1 MTLKT
6 SAEPLSKAYDASIYD
21 LDGVCYRG
29 NEPVV
34 DAAESISAARA
45 SGQNAVYLT
54 NNAARTPHAIGE
66 HLRELNIPAE
76 DSEVYTAA
84 MAAAELVADEI
95 LAGSKVFVIGGA
107 GLVEAMIEKGFV
119 VVDSA
124 DDNPAAVV
132 QGFHA
137 SVGWELM
144 SEGALAINNGARFF
158 ASNLDATLPQE
169 RGFMLGNGAL
179 VKAVEHATGVVP
191 LATGKPLP
199 KVFHQAAKT
208 VASQSPLAVGDR
220 LNTDIRGAVAAE
232 VDSLHV
238 LTGVNDEKDVA
249 LAVPE
254 ERPTYLSKTLVGLN
268 EPHEA
273 PVVNGTRAELAGE
286 WAEVSSGT
294 LTASSPLAG
303 ASLDLYRCVVAACWA
318 AVDSGTAREKLA
330 PQLTDL
336 KVR

>member
-1 MTLKT
+1 MKS
-6 SAEPLSKAYDASIYD
+6 SATPLSEAYDVSIYD

-29 NEPVV
+29 NEPVAG
-34 DAAESISAARA
+34 AAESIVEARGR
-45 SGQNAVYLT
+45 GQLAVYLT

-66 HLRELNIPAE
+66 HLRSLNIPAE

-84 MAAAELVADEI
+84 MAAAELAAEEI
-95 LAGSKVFVIGGA
+95 PAGSKVFVIGGE
-107 GLVEAMIEKGFV
+107 GLVEALTDKGFTPV
-119 VVDSA
+119 NSA
-124 DDNPAAVV
+124 DEDPAAVV
-132 QGFHA
+132 QGFHP

-144 SEGALAINNGARFF
+144 SEGALAINRGAVFI

-199 KVFHQAAKT
+199 KVFEQAALS
-208 VASQSPLAVGDR
+208 ASATRPLAVGDR
-220 LNTDIRGAVAAE
+220 LNTDIRGAVAAG

-238 LTGVNDEKDVA
+238 LTGVSDERDVA

-254 ERPTYLSKTLVGLN
+254 ERPTYLAKTLVGLN
-268 EPHEA
+268 ETHEA
-273 PVVNGTRAELAGE
+273 PAFEGRRAVLGDE
-286 WAEVSSGT
+286 WAEVTGGV
-294 LTASSPLAG
+294 LTASHPLSD

-318 AVDSGTAREKLA
+318 AADAGTSRDALSD
-330 PQLTDL
+330 QITDL
-336 KVR
+336 VVV

>member
-6 SAEPLSKAYDASIYD
+6 STEPLSEAYDASIYD

-29 NEPVV
+29 DEPVV
-34 DAAESISAARA
+34 DAAESITVARA
-45 SGQNAVYLT
+45 AGQRAVYLT
-54 NNAARTPHAIGE
+54 NNASRTPHAIGE
-66 HLRELNIPAE
+66 HLRTLDIPAE

-84 MAAAELVADEI
+84 MAAAELATDEI
-95 LAGSKVFVIGGA
+95 PEGSKVFVIGGS
-107 GLVEAMIEKGFV
+107 GLIEALTEKGFV

-124 DDNPAAVV
+124 DDDPAAVV
-132 QGFHA
+132 QGWDPT
-137 SVGWELM
+137 VGWKLM
-144 SEGALAINNGARFF
+144 SEGALAINNGALFI

-169 RGFMLGNGAL
+169 RGFMLGNGSL

-199 KVFHQAAKT
+199 KVFLQAAKS
-208 VASQSPLAVGDR
+208 VSAERPLAVGDR

-238 LTGVNDEKDVA
+238 LTGVNDEKDIA

-254 ERPTYLSKTLVGLN
+254 ERPTYLGKTLVSLN
-268 EPHEA
+268 AAHEA
-273 PVVNGTRAELAGE
+273 PVVDGTRAALAGE
-286 WAEVSSGT
+286 WAEVASGV
-294 LTASSPLAG
+294 LTASGPLAG

-318 AVDSGTAREKLA
+318 AADSGVSYDKLA
-330 PQLTDL
+330 PQLADL
-336 KVR
+336 KVE